1 MLVKH
6 HLDFPEVLVEEVGSA
21 AVLEPYTGTGRV
33 RENLEIPLLEGHVM
47 VILPDILGVGQHKS
61 TRQQQ
66 GQQELP
72 KVFSHNVRFPHGKR
86 GLVQVIRILN
96 RHVVG
101 VVAVSG
107 ATVLGVAG

>member
-6 HLDFPEVLVEEVGSA
+6 HLDFPEVLVEEVGGA

-33 RENLEIPLLEGHVM
+33 REKLEIPLLGGYVV
-47 VILPDILGVGQHKS
+47 VILPDILGVGQYKS

-66 GQQELP
+66 CKQELP
-72 KVFSHNVRFPHGKR
+72 NGLPPKIRFPHGKR
-86 GLVQVIRILN
+86 TLIHVVRILN
-96 RHVVG
+96 RHIVG

-107 ATVLGVAG
+107 ATMLGVTC